1 MKKFSDVI
9 ICIICLLISFSLFI
23 LLILGSHE
31 DFSERENKA
40 LQKMPNL
47 SFNSL
52 ANGSFFSKLSDF
64 SADQFPFRSLFCS
77 ISSLSDLA
85 LRKETNGVIVTKDG
99 YLAVRPEYENT
110 TILSEN
116 LDAISKFFE
125 ANNKAPSYLL
135 VAPRAI
141 DVIAD
146 KLPPSFYDEYGE
158 NEYRLLK
165 KKISSEKLIDTS
177 ESLKNLSE
185 RGQQIWYKSD
195 HHWTTIGAYEAYLML
210 CQRLGES
217 EYSLE
222 HFNTER
228 VSDSF
233 LGSSFSRSGLPEFSS
248 FTDTVEIYRHT
259 DDQDTEITAPT
270 QKKTYMGFYDETAL
284 LKKDKYRVFLGGN
297 LDLLQI
303 RDTKKEKQKILLIK
317 DSFANSLIPFLA
329 LHYDIDVI
337 DLRYYKASLKNYI
350 EENKFDKIL
359 LVFGIDTLSTDTS
372 CTYIIK

>member
-52 ANGSFFSKLSDF
+52 ATGSFFSKLSDF

-116 LDAISKFFE
+116 LDAISNFFE

-146 KLPPSFYDEYGE
+146 KLPATFCDNYGE
-158 NEYRLLK
+158 NEFRLLK

-233 LGSSFSRSGLPEFSS
+233 LGSSFSRSGLPKFSS
-248 FTDTVEIYRHT
+248 FTDTVEIYRYT
-259 DDQDTEITAPT
+259 DDESIEITAPT
-270 QKKTYMGFYDETAL
+270 QKKTSMGFYDETAL
-284 LKKDKYRVFLGGN
+284 LKKDKYQVFLGGN

-317 DSFANSLIPFLA
+317 DSFANSLVPFLA

-350 EENKFDKIL
+350 EENEFDKIL